1 MFRFAFRS
9 DENVGRSNNIYLDQ
23 INITGN
29 IVTGITEI
37 EKSIGLS
44 IYPNPTQSSSTVDFY
59 IPENKTAKISLVDI
73 MGRVFEETIKIADNE
88 GHISQLINQSGT
100 LSAGVYIVNIDFEN
114 KRVSK
119 KLVIQ

>member
-1 MFRFAFRS
+1 MV

-59 IPENKTAKISLVDI
+59 VANNKIAKISVVDM
-73 MGRVFEETIKIADNE
+73 MGRVFEEITKTPDSE
-88 GHISQLINQSGT
+88 GHINQTINQNGT
-100 LSAGVYIVNIDFEN
+100 LSSGIYIINIDIEN
-114 KRVSK
+114 KRISK